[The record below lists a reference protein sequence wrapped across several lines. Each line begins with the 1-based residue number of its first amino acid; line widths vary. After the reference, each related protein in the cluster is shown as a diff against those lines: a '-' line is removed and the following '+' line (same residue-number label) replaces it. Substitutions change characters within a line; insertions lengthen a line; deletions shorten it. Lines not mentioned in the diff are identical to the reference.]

1 MLLFSKKIKDG
12 KKNTFSASFPSHTI
26 FSRSLKFPHFHSYYS
41 ADNMNVNSSELT
53 LAIPAGTP
61 SPRTSR
67 QKTMS
72 DICPPSVATLLKASL
87 DRFISVSFTV
97 KKRTTHI

>member
-1 MLLFSKKIKDG
+1 MARKILFLLVSCLTQF
-12 KKNTFSASFPSHTI
+12 
-26 FSRSLKFPHFHSYYS
+26 FSRLFKFPHFHSYYS
-41 ADNMNVNSSELT
+41 AGIMNINNTRLT

-61 SPRTSR
+61 SPSTSR

-97 KKRTTHI
+97 KKKTTHT